1 MMICC
6 WEKMYIIR
14 DDSQLAT
21 LFCEAEDAT
30 RQKNMGVHIQ
40 WRKVRPTLPVL
51 EVGGDRKS
59 VMDTSRRV
67 INGSLKTIVQ

>member
-1 MMICC
+1 MMVCC

-21 LFCEAEDAT
+21 LFREAEDAT
-30 RQKNMGVHIQ
+30 RQKNMGVYIQ
-40 WRKVRPTLPVL
+40 RRKVRPTLPVL

-59 VMDTSRRV
+59 VMGTSRRV
-67 INGSLKTIVQ
+67 VNGSLKTVVQ

>member
-1 MMICC
+1 MMSWC

-21 LFCEAEDAT
+21 LFCEAEDAA
-30 RQKNMGVHIQ
+30 RQKNMGVYLQ

-51 EVGGDRKS
+51 EIGGDRKG
-59 VMDTSRRV
+59 VVGTSRRV
-67 INGSLKTIVQ
+67 INSSLKTVVQ